1 MNAESYDDFEW
12 YEKINATLVRLDA
25 KLLKK
30 PDGYYLWVHY
40 HITPDMSEHHD
51 IAEIY
56 MGKNKP
62 AGW

>member
-1 MNAESYDDFEW
+1 VCPFHA
-12 YEKINATLVRLDA
+12 A
-25 KLLKK
+25 KVELLKK